1 MILFTQIIDFLQV
14 LYLPEDYISADIIKA
29 QLVSLDWF
37 ITWLWYSGRRHYI
50 CELSIMAGQ

>member
-14 LYLPEDYISADIIKA
+14 LYLPEDYTSADTIKA
-29 QLVSLDWF
+29 ELVSLDWS

-50 CELSIMAGQ
+50 YELPIM